1 MVKGSGF
8 PEAILLDFGDMT
20 AIKGVIN
27 MFLEAILLDFRDM
40 TVFKGVV
47 PNIKTCMHRVSL
59 AKERGIHSEF
69 AEQVVHHLLKAVNGT
84 KQQRVL
90 QDLSQHL
97 QGTLWTH

>member
-8 PEAILLDFGDMT
+8 PEAILLDFRDMT

-47 PNIKTCMHRVSL
+47 QNIETCMHRASL
-59 AKERGIHSEF
+59 A
-69 AEQVVHHLLKAVNGT
+69 
-84 KQQRVL
+84 
-90 QDLSQHL
+90 
-97 QGTLWTH
+97 